1 MNTDAKKE
9 AKKPQVSNSTH
20 NAQSNAQNAQNAAQP
35 KNIEAQMMLQSLM
48 ATSEMGEEMAKKDQD
63 VKENL
68 VSKKEQKESAKDANV
83 RTADST
89 QVQNKT
95 LNDRVVL
102 SKENILSFAN
112 QIKESVKNYKPP
124 FTRLSLELNP
134 RELGKVEVIITQKG
148 KDLQISITSNA
159 QAITLFAQNQ
169 NDLRNSLQTIGF
181 NQVDMNFSQS
191 GGNGGG
197 MGGNN
202 GDDSSNKQKRNKN
215 GLQAYEQA
223 NNLTEGVFDS
233 LEIRLPKY
241 A

>member
-20 NAQSNAQNAQNAAQP
+20 KAQSNAQNAAQPKNP
-35 KNIEAQMMLQSLM
+35 KNIEAQMMLQSLIT
-48 ATSEMGEEMAKKDQD
+48 TSEMGEEMAKKDQE

-112 QIKESVKNYKPP
+112 QIKESIKNYKPP

-134 RELGKVEVIITQKG
+134 RELGKVEVTITQKG

-202 GDDSSNKQKRNKN
+202 GGDSSNKQKRNKN

-223 NNLTEGVFDS
+223 NNLIEGVFDS

>member
-35 KNIEAQMMLQSLM
+35 KNVEAQMMLQSLI
-48 ATSEMGEEMAKKDQD
+48 ATSEMSEEMAKKDQE

-102 SKENILSFAN
+102 SKETILSFAN
-112 QIKESVKNYKPP
+112 QIKESIKNYKPP

-134 RELGKVEVIITQKG
+134 RELGKVEVTITQKG

-169 NDLRNSLQTIGF
+169 NDLRSSLQTIGF

-202 GDDSSNKQKRNKN
+202 SGDSSNKQKRNKN

>member
-1 MNTDAKKE
+1 MNTNVKKE

-20 NAQSNAQNAQNAAQP
+20 NAQSNAQNAAQP
-35 KNIEAQMMLQSLM
+35 KNIESQMMLQSLI
-48 ATSEMGEEMAKKDQD
+48 ATGEMGEEMAKQDQE

-95 LNDRVVL
+95 LNDRVML

-112 QIKESVKNYKPP
+112 QIKESIKNYKPP

-134 RELGKVEVIITQKG
+134 RELGKVEVTITQKG

-202 GDDSSNKQKRNKN
+202 GGDSSNKQKRNKN